1 MDKRMFGVLPPAW
14 RWLPRVAATAA
25 LAAGLATLAILG
37 GCATRPAA
45 EPPQA
50 ERLLR
55 DELFSPNRDV
65 IDPAQ
70 VMALSPAMRAFIR
83 DRLPGSSMRMGDG
96 RQVLLDSLYIRGEL
110 RLEYDAEMTRN
121 AAEAFDARAGN
132 CLSLTLMTAAFAREL
147 GMPVVFRHI
156 YAEEQWS
163 RVGDLQVMSG
173 HVNIALGRRPTDF
186 KVLGED
192 EPTLVVDFLPGV
204 QIRRQRAMSLDERTV
219 VAMYLNNRAAELMAQ
234 GLLDRAYWWA
244 RAAWQ
249 HDPRLLN
256 ALNTLGVIYRRHGD
270 VAPAEA
276 AFRAVLAQ
284 EPGNT
289 QAMANLAQVLKATGQ
304 LAEAGQWEARLA
316 QLQPYPPFKF
326 FDLGVAAM
334 QRGDYRE
341 ARDLFTRE
349 VERAAYYHEFH
360 FWLAL
365 AHVGLGNWAEV
376 RRELA
381 LAKDV
386 STTEKSRQL
395 YAAKL
400 ASLKAAQ
407 R

>member
-1 MDKRMFGVLPPAW
+1 MTMRLQRPGLF
-14 RWLPRVAATAA
+14 RWLAPWAVL
-25 LAAGLATLAILG
+25 LASLPMLGSLA
-37 GCATRPAA
+37 GCASPGMEA
-45 EPPQA
+45 PQA
-50 ERLLR
+50 ERLLH
-55 DELFSPNRDV
+55 DELFPPSPDH

-70 VMALSPAMRAFIR
+70 VMALSPAMHAFLTE
-83 DRLPGSSMRMGDG
+83 RLRGNTLRLSDARKM
-96 RQVLLDSLYIRGEL
+96 LLDSLYVRGDL
-110 RLEYDAEMTRN
+110 RLEYDGELTRN
-121 AAEAFDARAGN
+121 ASEAFEARSGN

-147 GMPVVFRHI
+147 GLPVAFRHI
-156 YAEEQWS
+156 YMEEQWS
-163 RVGDLQVMSG
+163 RVGNLQVMSG

-186 KVLGED
+186 KVVGED
-192 EPTLVVDFLPGV
+192 GPTLVVDFLPGV
-204 QIRRQRAMSLDERTV
+204 DIRRQRAITLDERTV
-219 VAMYLNNRAAELMAQ
+219 VAMYLNNRAAELMAY

-244 RAAWQ
+244 RAAWL

-256 ALNTLGVIYRRHGD
+256 ALNTIGVIYRRHGD
-270 VAPAEA
+270 LKPAEA

-289 QAMANLAQVLKATGQ
+289 QAMANLAQLLHATGQ
-304 LAEAGQWEARLA
+304 LAEARQWEARLA

-341 ARDLFTRE
+341 ARDLFTKE